1 MNDYADRA
9 LLPAGLRD
17 ILPPAAAH
25 AADVVRRLLAAFAA
39 QGYQQVKPPLIEFEE
54 SLLAGGGGA
63 TAGHSFRVMDPVSQ
77 RMMAV
82 RADFTPQVA
91 RIATTRLA
99 NAARPLRLS
108 YAGQVLRVKGSQLRP
123 ERQSA
128 QAGFELI
135 GPVAAAADAEVIIL
149 AAQALLDLGMREV
162 SVDLSLPRLGALV
175 VGENF
180 PEGLR
185 DALDHKD
192 AAAVAALGGAAA
204 PLLGSLVQAVG
215 PADSALARL
224 SALALPP
231 AAAALCR
238 QLAEVVGLVRA
249 AAPDLIL
256 TIDPV
261 ENRGF
266 EYHTGIAF
274 AIFARHWAGEL
285 GRGGRYSANGESAT
299 GATLF
304 LDAVLDALP
313 GPVAPRRVFL
323 PAGTPAAEGVR
334 LRADGWVTVAGFDVV
349 TDAAAEARRQGCG
362 HVFGENQVIP
372 VQETRNG

>member
-25 AADVVRRLLAAFAA
+25 EADVVRRLLAAFAA

-204 PLLGSLVQAVG
+204 PLLGSLVLSRPFFACRRQCAGAAFGAG
-215 PADSALARL
+215 PAAGRRRAV
-224 SALALPP
+224 P
-231 AAAALCR
+231 A
-238 QLAEVVGLVRA
+238 
-249 AAPDLIL
+249 
-256 TIDPV
+256 T
-261 ENRGF
+261 
-266 EYHTGIAF
+266 
-274 AIFARHWAGEL
+274 
-285 GRGGRYSANGESAT
+285 GRGGGAGAGRRPRPHPDHRPGGKPRVRVSYRYRLRHFRPALGGGT
-299 GATLF
+299 GAWRTLF
-304 LDAVLDALP
+304 GQWRV
-313 GPVAPRRVFL
+313 GNRRHPVSGCRAGC
-323 PAGTPAAEGVR
+323 PAGPG
-334 LRADGWVTVAGFDVV
+334 G
-349 TDAAAEARRQGCG
+349 AAAGIPAGRHPGGRGCPSQGRRLGDG
-362 HVFGENQVIP
+362 GRV
-372 VQETRNG
+372 